1 LQSLLRPA
9 PFSPALASLSP
20 SYILPLISQKAQTLL
35 DFFDKL
41 KRRAE
46 YARRF
51 FRGWERLVRRCC
63 GEARA
68 LLQSSELRSGL
79 DKEQR
84 RR

>member
-41 KRRAE
+41 RGR
-46 YARRF
+46 
-51 FRGWERLVRRCC
+51 FRGLFISVISFPREWT
-63 GEARA
+63 RA
-68 LLQSSELRSGL
+68 KSSGIA
-79 DKEQR
+79 
-84 RR
+84 